1 MTTFY
6 EFINPETRNLTP
18 VEDPA
23 HGGNSE
29 LMKAYEKKIFIPWKV
44 LFFVLFSLLTFIT
57 VQEPGHSAGSIS
69 TLDRMTCPVEGKEHD
84 FFLLSDGR
92 NLREMGGDITRKNL
106 TLVRCKGN
114 SKFGEKEGK
123 QYCVLKK
130 KHNIQWVL
138 SDLETG
144 KAISQSK
151 NAKKNFF
158 GASAS
163 KIFVAAALLNKQKG
177 KLTKSQLQLMTKMI
191 VVSSNTAWIEL
202 QKQAGDG
209 KSGDSGRK
217 AVGQFT
223 KKMGYENIRGF
234 QGWWRERIHGNE
246 LNTFELSKFLFD
258 TYHNRYP
265 GAEIL
270 WKLMHA
276 CKTGTNKGNYY
287 MPKGVYIGGKTG
299 TYHGPNTSPRTMAG
313 ETIMARNH
321 VMIFNMGGRQYG
333 LSILSNRVNDREV
346 AILAGGLVREYI
358 SGKGSLKCRP

>member
-1 MTTFY
+1 
-6 EFINPETRNLTP
+6 
-18 VEDPA
+18 
-23 HGGNSE
+23 
-29 LMKAYEKKIFIPWKV
+29 MKAYEKKTIIPWNV
-44 LFFVLFSLLTFIT
+44 LFFALFSLLTFIALR
-57 VQEPGHSAGSIS
+57 EPGHSAGSNS
-69 TLDRMTCPVEGKEHD
+69 TIDPLACPEEGKEQD
-84 FFLLSDGR
+84 FFQLSDGR
-92 NLREMGGDITRKNL
+92 NLREMGGDITRKKL
-106 TLVRCKGN
+106 TLVRSKGIN
-114 SKFGEKEGK
+114 IFGQKEVR
-123 QYCVLKK
+123 QYHQLKK
-130 KHNIQWVL
+130 KHGIQWVL

-144 KAISQSK
+144 EAISQSK

-163 KIFVAAALLNKQKG
+163 KIFVAATLLDKQKG
-177 KLTKSQLQLMTKMI
+177 KLTTSQLQLMTKMI

-209 KSGDSGRK
+209 KSSDSGRK
-217 AVGQFT
+217 AVDQFT
-223 KKMGYENIRGF
+223 KKMGYENTRGF

-299 TYHGPNTSPRTMAG
+299 TYHGPNTSPRTIDCD
-313 ETIMARNH
+313 TVMARNH

-333 LSILSNRVNDREV
+333 LSILSNRGNDREV

-358 SGKGSLKCRP
+358 SERGSFKCQP